1 MSTNPVS
8 PAKSA
13 PDDRRHVMEPEVHPD
28 LLSADAAPEAG
39 KPGNDENAPGFIKPK
54 EP

>member
-1 MSTNPVS
+1 MPTNPVN

-13 PDDRRHVMEPEVHPD
+13 PDDRRHVMEPEVHPE
-28 LLSADAAPEAG
+28 LRGADVAPDAG
-39 KPGNDENAPGFIKPK
+39 KPGSDENAAGFVKPK